1 MAFYTSGD
9 TVNAVVADLGSYA
22 SKVGYAGEDYPRS
35 YFRSN
40 VGVLREES
48 SDERS
53 GRRNPIKKVN
63 YDTLSRPADRES
75 NSDGDWEVANPVDMT
90 TGLWY
95 EPGNSRDSESGG
107 GSSYN
112 ANADDTADAKGC
124 GNNSSNSSFHNDSA
138 DWSDLLP
145 TFLKHGYTTA
155 LGIESE
161 DVMSHNPLLMIE
173 RSYNPPAIRQE
184 VLEILM
190 EECRVPATFLGR
202 DAAMACYACGRTTS
216 TVIDI
221 GYSGTTV
228 SPVYEGYVDQKAI
241 RRAPIG
247 TRAMDELSL
256 THLHKLMKE
265 LQIRK
270 KIRKKDHKQ
279 LMPLWQVRHPTA
291 HRKDSFHQLAL
302 LQIAKDCRESGA
314 GQAINT
320 QASAVIQLP
329 SISYCLPDGNTVG
342 VPSNGRFSV
351 AELAFGSKA
360 ALDER
365 EELTNVRD
373 NYLEK
378 LRKDYEELLEIASA
392 DDEDDN
398 KNGDENSS
406 GNQNSGKSNN
416 DNDNNDETSKERRRQ
431 TSKYTEATAVGI
443 SISRRGTKR
452 GRKVVPGSDNLM
464 DIDPT
469 TSMPT
474 RVRFDNRILQK
485 ACAPYLE
492 TCFEQLT
499 ASPVANMVCDAA
511 FRCDR
516 DQQAGLLGN
525 VVLGGGGACI
535 GPTDQSVP
543 DSLREQI
550 EAIIHAH
557 TPGWRVKMLTPG
569 KQERAIANWLG
580 GSILGSLGT
589 FHEMWISKAE
599 YDEWGCS
606 IVNRKCP

>member
-1 MAFYTSGD
+1 MSFYTSGD
-9 TVNAVVADLGSYA
+9 SVNAIVADLGSYA

-40 VGVLREES
+40 VAVLREES
-48 SDERS
+48 SDDRS
-53 GRRNPIKKVN
+53 GRRKPIKKVN
-63 YDTLSRPADRES
+63 YDTLDRPADPAS
-75 NSDGDWEVANPVDMT
+75 NSDGDWEVANPVNST

-95 EPGNSRDSESGG
+95 EPGTSSAAGSGT
-107 GSSYN
+107 SYN
-112 ANADDTADAKGC
+112 ANDKQT
-124 GNNSSNSSFHNDSA
+124 SSANDLQNDGA
-138 DWSDLLP
+138 DWSDLIP
-145 TFLKHGYTTA
+145 TFLRHGYSTA
-155 LGIESE
+155 LGIESSSSSDA
-161 DVMSHNPLLMIE
+161 DVTSHNPLLMIE
-173 RSYNPPAIRQE
+173 RSYNPPAIRQQ

-190 EECRVPATFLGR
+190 EECQVPATFLGR
-202 DAAMACYACGRTTS
+202 DATMACYACGRTTS
-216 TVIDI
+216 TVVDI

-228 SPVYEGYVDQKAI
+228 SPVYEGYVEQRGV

-247 TRAMDELSL
+247 TMAMDELSL

-279 LMPLWQVRHPTA
+279 LMPLWQVRHPEAT
-291 HRKDSFHQLAL
+291 RKDSFHRLSL

-320 QASAVIQLP
+320 LASAALQVP
-329 SISYCLPDGNTVG
+329 SMSYCLPDGNTVD
-342 VPSNGRFSV
+342 VPSVGRFSV
-351 AELAFGSKA
+351 AELAVGSKA
-360 ALDER
+360 ALDEK
-365 EELTNVRD
+365 EELTTLRD
-373 NYLEK
+373 DYLEK
-378 LRKDYEELLEIASA
+378 VRKDYEELLEIASA
-392 DDEDDN
+392 DDEDGNDK
-398 KNGDENSS
+398 KNGDEDTAAED
-406 GNQNSGKSNN
+406 K
-416 DNDNNDETSKERRRQ
+416 KRQ
-431 TSKYTEATAVGI
+431 VNKYTDATAVGI
-443 SISRRGTKR
+443 STSRRGTKR
-452 GRKVVPGSDNLM
+452 GRKSPAESEKQALGAQKM
-464 DIDPT
+464 
-469 TSMPT
+469 TSKIQ
-474 RVRFDNRILQK
+474 FDNCILQK

-492 TCFEQLT
+492 SCFEQLT

-516 DQQAGLLGN
+516 DQQAGVLGN
-525 VVLGGGGACI
+525 VVLAGGGACI

-557 TPGWRVKMLTPG
+557 TPGWRVKMLAPG
-569 KQERAIANWLG
+569 KQERAIASWLG